1 MSEEFEN
8 ERKEGFE
15 TFRKLSA
22 PENLVNDTRLF
33 DEKLTEIEIEELFRD
48 IVALKLHSL
57 IDRLQAKNGLNAYT
71 VLCAYAHKMLE
82 SQNRLNC
89 VTEVILEAFDTAAA
103 SDKLWYN
110 SEQKPPLY
118 GVPFCVKCNFEIP
131 FVFTNTSQGFFS
143 SNNPHSPYGTTRNP
157 WALDCTP
164 GGSSGGEAALV
175 ADGGAPFGSGTDL
188 VGSLRI
194 SAAFCGLVTL
204 KPTQNRLHVSNDYG
218 YGFYTRNVLDL
229 ILLLKLVIGSPEY
242 RELEPKSS
250 PSPLKFVEKTGKY
263 RIGFFDEDGFNS
275 PVPSNR
281 RAVLDTVDQLK
292 KDGHDVVRFEI
303 ENIDPKFSPFHVASM
318 LFKDLTSK
326 NDKNSYLNRYKNE
339 PNDTFVERFATISS
353 LNKWKTVRRVATPI
367 VSRFSKRMALISR
380 ARCSSLAEV
389 RKNQEEIEEYRLKF
403 IEYWKSLKIDTLLCP
418 AFCTPAI
425 PHNYPSQL
433 SNTVLS
439 TGLFNLLDFPAGI
452 VPVGNVTAEDMADL
466 SDEKIFPINDL
477 LLKKQREACANS
489 EAMPIAVQVVG
500 LPNEEEIVLEVM
512 KIVEGFNE
520 NK

>member
-353 LNKWKTVRRVATPI
+353 VNH
-367 VSRFSKRMALISR
+367 IS
-380 ARCSSLAEV
+380 CFLA
-389 RKNQEEIEEYRLKF
+389 
-403 IEYWKSLKIDTLLCP
+403 
-418 AFCTPAI
+418 PAI